1 MTIRTARRVTQ
12 VFFLVLFLWLCV
24 VSSSGDGFWQRG
36 GWPVNW
42 LLQLD
47 PLVAVGVALAAGT
60 LTVGLLW
67 VLATFVLTVLFGR
80 VFCGWLCPFG
90 TIHQAVGWLGRRR
103 RPLEDRIRLNRYRRW
118 QSAKYY
124 VLGFVLA
131 AAALSALGGWHSSAG
146 SLLTGLLDPIPLV
159 YRSVTLVVL
168 PIVDGGLQRVWITAR
183 LADGTVL
190 MGAIFVAA
198 VLANLGIPRFYC
210 RFVCP
215 TGALLGVFSRL
226 TIWRI
231 GRRPEPCTICRLCEK
246 DCEGACNPASDV
258 RSSECVMCVNCIVDC
273 RHDAIAYQVHK
284 SPGEITGPDVSR
296 RGVLVSL
303 VSGLVAVPILRLGG
317 RLTSNWPAGLIRPPG
332 ALVEEEFLNRCIKCG
347 QCMRVCP
354 TNVIQPT
361 GAQFGIESLWTPM
374 LNNRIGT
381 SGCQLN
387 CVACGD
393 ICPTGAIRPIS
404 LDEKLGRGEFADN
417 GPIRLGTAFVDRGR
431 CLPWAMDKPC
441 IVCQENCPVS
451 PKAIF
456 IGEVYQTV
464 RDGVLTVRES
474 APDRLALAG
483 AAWSEG
489 VWASGDYY
497 VKGVDAPDDDRRRI
511 VQQTSDILRISPERP
526 WSAPP
531 AAGSRVAVQ
540 VRLQQPNIDPDKC
553 IGCGVCEHECPVSG
567 LRAIRVTA
575 ENESRSPK
583 RSLLL

>member
-24 VSSSGDGFWQRG
+24 VSSSGDGFWRRG

-60 LTVGLLW
+60 LTLGLLW

-80 VFCGWLCPFG
+80 VFCGWMCPFG

-103 RPLEDRIRLNRYRRW
+103 RPLQVRIRLNRYRRW

-124 VLGFVLA
+124 VLGFLLA
-131 AAALSALGGWHSSAG
+131 AAALSALGGWHGRAG

-159 YRSVTLVVL
+159 YRSVNLVVL

-183 LADGTVL
+183 LVDGTAL

-231 GRRPEPCTICRLCEK
+231 GRRAESCTTCELCEK
-246 DCEGACNPASDV
+246 DCEGACSPAGDV

-273 RHDAIAYQVHK
+273 PRDAIGYQVRK

-296 RGVLVSL
+296 RGVLASL

-317 RLTSNWPAGLIRPPG
+317 RLTRNWPAGLIRPPG
-332 ALVEEEFLNRCIKCG
+332 ALAEEPFLNRCIKCG

-354 TNVIQPT
+354 TNVLQPA
-361 GAQFGIESLWTPM
+361 GARFGIESLWTPM

-387 CVACGD
+387 CVACGNS
-393 ICPTGAIRPIS
+393 CPTGAIRPIS
-404 LDEKLGRGEFADN
+404 LDEKLGRGEFADD

-456 IGEVYQTV
+456 VGEVYRTV

-474 APDRLALAG
+474 APDRLVLAG

-511 VQQTSDILRISPERP
+511 IQQTSDILRISPERP

-540 VRLQQPNIDPDKC
+540 VRLQRPHIDPDKC